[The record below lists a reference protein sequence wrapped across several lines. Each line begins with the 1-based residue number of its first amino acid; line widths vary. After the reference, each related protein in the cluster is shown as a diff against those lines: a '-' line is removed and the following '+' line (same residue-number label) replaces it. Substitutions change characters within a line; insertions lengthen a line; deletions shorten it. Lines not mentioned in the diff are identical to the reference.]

1 MRLTLVIGGLRCGGA
16 ERVLSSLANGW
27 RRDGHT
33 VTLVTLQGGRE
44 SPFFPLDPG
53 VSLTPLG
60 VSRPSRHVLDAVA
73 TNVRCVRALR
83 AAFRQSRPDVIVS
96 FLTAANVLSLL
107 AAAGLPAPVIVSER
121 THPALCPLPGV
132 WRWLRKRI
140 YPRARAVVVQTDRV
154 AAWFP
159 GWMRSRVVVIPNPVA
174 RPNHSGARKAGPEG
188 RGAVLGVGRL
198 TREKGFDLLI
208 RAFAE
213 ATRPHDGWD
222 LVVAGDGPE
231 RQALAGLAAS
241 CGVADRVRLIGRQAD
256 IRHTYAAADI
266 FALPSR
272 FEGFPNALLEAM
284 AAGLPAVAADC
295 LAGPREIICNERNGL
310 LVKTE
315 NVKALALA
323 LSRLITDASLRQR
336 LGAEAARVVDTYDA
350 EAIRQ
355 RWNALM
361 MKVAG
366 SRRGGRPH
374 PSLR

>member
-1 MRLTLVIGGLRCGGA
+1 MRVTLLIGSLRCGGA
-16 ERVLSSLANGW
+16 ERVLTSLANGW
-27 RRDGHT
+27 RRDGHA

-73 TNVRCVRALR
+73 TNVRCGRALR

-96 FLTAANVLSLL
+96 FLTTTNVLALL

-132 WRWLRKRI
+132 WRWLRKRL
-140 YPRARAVVVQTDRV
+140 YPRARAVVVQTDHV

-159 GWMRSRVVVIPNPVA
+159 RWMRSRVVVIPNPVA
-174 RPNHSGARKAGPEG
+174 RPNRAGARKARPDGYG
-188 RGAVLGVGRL
+188 TVLGVGRL
-198 TREKGFDLLI
+198 NRQKGFDLLV
-208 RAFAE
+208 RAFAA
-213 ATRPHDGWD
+213 ATRRQDGWD
-222 LVVAGDGPE
+222 LVIAGDGPE
-231 RQALAGLAAS
+231 RQALAEIAAA
-241 CGVADRVRLIGRQAD
+241 CGVADRVRLIGQQAD
-256 IRHTYAAADI
+256 IQHTYASADV

-315 NVKALALA
+315 NVEALALA
-323 LSRLITDASLRQR
+323 LSRLITDRSLRRR
-336 LGAEAARVVDTYDA
+336 LGAEAAGVVDTYDA

-355 RWNALM
+355 RWNALIV
-361 MKVAG
+361 KVAG

-374 PSLR
+374 PHLR